1 MGSDIA
7 LPGSFTTSCKLR
19 SFASSSVLRLSRL
32 APKPRHRTRPSDWP
46 TFASKELV
54 CCDYDVMSRLP
65 RFLKPL
71 LRIVP
76 AVECF
81 GSAPDLRRVTNRC
94 PSGCVLSDGRLL
106 GIVIFDGAAWVYFLE
121 HHRRGGREIL
131 GRHARDCHV
140 GNTDRRN
147 CMCCFSNSALRFS
160 RWMAWFG

>member
-7 LPGSFTTSCKLR
+7 FPGSFTTSCKLR

-71 LRIVP
+71 TAGLTVTLLQLAMTLRS
-76 AVECF
+76 EEHT
-81 GSAPDLRRVTNRC
+81 SELQSHSDLVC
-94 PSGCVLSDGRLL
+94 RLL
-106 GIVIFDGAAWVYFLE
+106 LE
-121 HHRRGGREIL
+121 KKKKKRARR
-131 GRHARDCHV
+131 
-140 GNTDRRN
+140 TRN
-147 CMCCFSNSALRFS
+147 
-160 RWMAWFG
+160 